1 MSNLTKPQRKQLE
14 RQISEAQEKL
24 RIDDIQKCL
33 DRRSKAI
40 MKAMVANAEF
50 EVNICTPLL
59 DDKYSNT
66 AVEKAFTALF
76 GDSYVI
82 NKFVELLE
90 K

>member
-14 RQISEAQEKL
+14 KQISEAQEKL
-24 RIDDIQKCL
+24 RMDDIQKCL

-40 MKAMVANAEF
+40 MKAMAANAEF
-50 EVNICTPLL
+50 KVNICTPLL

-66 AVEKAFTALF
+66 AVEKAFTTLF
-76 GDSYVI
+76 RDSYVI

>member
-76 GDSYVI
+76 RDSYVI
-82 NKFVELLE
+82 NKLNELLE
-90 K
+90 N